1 MSAPYSETLEGT
13 TLLRGAPGPR
23 HELICRRLH
32 DRIAASVGNFAS
44 IRLLAPRTQIQLSR
58 ENAVCPDLSLVAS
71 QTGRLW
77 LAAEIVNSE
86 DHRPDTV
93 VKKQVYE
100 ALNLPRLWMVD
111 PRYDN
116 VEVYHASEY
125 GLRLKEIL
133 ALREVLTDKL
143 LPEFQLSLEE
153 LFAPELRLPG

>member
-32 DRIAASVGNFAS
+32 DRIAASVGNFTS
-44 IRLLAPRTQIQLSR
+44 IRLLPPRTRVELSR
-58 ENAVCPDLSLVAS
+58 DNSVCPDLALVAAP
-71 QTGRLW
+71 TGRLW

-100 ALNLPRLWMVD
+100 ELKLPRLWMVD

-133 ALREVLTDKL
+133 ALREILADKL
-143 LPEFQLSLEE
+143 LPEFQLSIEE
-153 LFAPELRLPG
+153 LFAPA